1 MTFVLAVAAKNTRN
15 AALWYNII
23 SVRQWGKF
31 MSQEL
36 INVNCCGLDIKSRTL
51 SEIKCVC
58 EQCRAC
64 ELYKTRTHLVFSDG
78 SPNADIMLIGE
89 APGADEDATGTPFV
103 GRSGKLLNEFFE
115 NAGIDRAKQIYIA
128 NTIKCR
134 PPQNRVPSHEEKLA
148 CRTYLNAQISIVK
161 PKVLLMC
168 GATSAQSF
176 IEDDFK
182 ISQIR
187 GKWLNL
193 FDNMDAM
200 VIFHPSYL
208 LRNHSTE
215 QGSPR
220 WFMMRDLEAVK
231 KRLETK

>member
-1 MTFVLAVAAKNTRN
+1 MV
-15 AALWYNII
+15 
-23 SVRQWGKF
+23 QH
-31 MSQEL
+31 L
-36 INVNCCGLDIKSRTL
+36 IDVNCPDMDSKSRTL

-64 ELYKTRTHLVFSDG
+64 ELHKTRTNLVFADG

-89 APGADEDATGTPFV
+89 APGVDEDATGTPFV

-115 NAGIDRAKQIYIA
+115 QVGLDRKNQIYIA

-134 PPQNRVPSHEEKLA
+134 PPQNRVPSSEEKVA

-161 PKVLLMC
+161 PKIILMC
-168 GATSAQSF
+168 GSTAAQSF
-176 IEDDFK
+176 IDEDFK

-187 GKWLNL
+187 GKWLNI
-193 FDNMDAM
+193 FDEIDSM

-231 KRLETK
+231 KRLLSK